1 MKKIILF
8 IFIIIF
14 INYNTEVLDA
24 NTEKLPK
31 VSIKTVKK
39 EFISESYIVTSR
51 IAPFKSDTISVK
63 SPGPIEDV
71 YVEVG
76 DFVKKG
82 DVLLKIENDELEADK
97 NKLVGGTYFSP
108 NNWKEKFLY
117 LQKQGKIKANVNQ
130 TSKEDVT
137 MVLEPLLY
145 DYFQIKEGQHFA
157 AISL

>member
-14 INYNTEVLDA
+14 INYNTEVLHA

-31 VSIKTVKK
+31 VSVKTVKK

-63 SPGPIEDV
+63 STGPIEDV

-76 DFVKKG
+76 DFVK
-82 DVLLKIENDELEADK
+82 
-97 NKLVGGTYFSP
+97 
-108 NNWKEKFLY
+108 
-117 LQKQGKIKANVNQ
+117 
-130 TSKEDVT
+130 
-137 MVLEPLLY
+137 
-145 DYFQIKEGQHFA
+145 
-157 AISL
+157 